1 MFNEIDFRFPGQL
14 RLRQFIGIALF
25 VAGLCVMANHLVS
38 RIQDARDSS
47 TWSTSSMAPAA
58 TTATIH
64 RRA

>member
-1 MFNEIDFRFPGQL
+1 L